1 MNENKTYAPS
11 LAVDFADDVFD
22 FVAVKAVLLQ
32 GRDQALTREVSVGAA
47 VFLGVEKVTK
57 RHARKQVVL
66 AMRAQGQPRHLVRSG
81 LRFDDLDA
89 GVGRVVGL
97 AALKTVVVPGRQ
109 RVWPSIIQPRQ
120 TKPAASLVSQR
131 GCT

>member
-57 RHARKQVVL
+57 RHTRVSRWCVAR
-66 AMRAQGQPRHLVRSG
+66 RAHR
-81 LRFDDLDA
+81 
-89 GVGRVVGL
+89 
-97 AALKTVVVPGRQ
+97 
-109 RVWPSIIQPRQ
+109 
-120 TKPAASLVSQR
+120 VSQGTLSAA
-131 GCT
+131 GCDSMILTQE